1 MLKVTNTEL
10 ILTEDVIAK
19 AKELGQMLVQ
29 AEEVEV
35 YLQAE
40 QKIKNH
46 EKVQNL
52 ISTIKKKQKEIVAF
66 EQLNHRPMIDQVQ
79 SELDALHEELDLI
92 PIVQSFQQAQVDVNY
107 ILQLVIKIIADTVS
121 EKINVETGGEVS
133 GGCGSG
139 GG

>member
-1 MLKVTNTEL
+1 MIKVTNSEL

-19 AKELGQMLVQ
+19 AKDLGHILVQ
-29 AEEVEV
+29 SDEVKV
-35 YLQAE
+35 YLQSE
-40 QKIKNH
+40 QKIKDH
-46 EKVQNL
+46 VKVQNL

-79 SELDALHEELDLI
+79 SELDSLHEELDSI
-92 PIVQSFQQAQVDVNY
+92 PIVQSFQQAQTDVNY
-107 ILQLVIKIIADTVS
+107 MLQLVIKIIADTVS
-121 EKINVETGGEVS
+121 DKINVETGGEVS